1 MADTTANGGTRPF
14 RFGVVAPLTTDLPTW
29 RDRVRRIADS
39 GYSTLL
45 MPDVPQWQ
53 PAPGPTLA
61 VAATLADLRVG
72 TWVYASPLRPAWS
85 TAWEAH
91 SLSVLTDGRFEMGV
105 GTGRPGIEDELR
117 ELGLPVVPPSERL
130 AQVRETVTALRD
142 LDGPDLHTPVVMAV
156 RGPKAQALAAEVA
169 DTVTFALLPG
179 ESRAEVA
186 RLARDIRALQDVE
199 LALHVSVIG
208 DAVAP
213 FMAPPDTDPTALRAV
228 DSLAILPDDP
238 AAAAEEIQRR
248 REEIGFSYFVFGADV
263 ADALAPVV
271 AELAGQ

>member
-1 MADTTANGGTRPF
+1 MTRPF
-14 RFGVVAPLTTDLPTW
+14 RFGVVAPLATDLPTW

-53 PAPGPTLA
+53 PAPGPALA
-61 VAATLADLRVG
+61 LAAALAELRVG
-72 TWVYASPLRPAWS
+72 TWVYASPFRPPWM

-117 ELGLPVVPPSERL
+117 ERGLPVVPPGERL
-130 AQVRETVTALRD
+130 AQVRETVRALRD
-142 LDGPDLHTPVVMAV
+142 LDGPGHHTPVAMAV
-156 RGPKAQALAAEVA
+156 RGPKARALAADLA
-169 DTVTFALLPG
+169 DTVTFAQLPG
-179 ESRAEVA
+179 EPRAEVA
-186 RLARDIRALQDVE
+186 RLARDFRAIQDVE
-199 LALHVSVIG
+199 LANHVSVVG
-208 DAVAP
+208 DTRAP
-213 FMAPPDTDPTALRAV
+213 FMAPPDTDPAALRTA

-248 REEIGFSYFVFGADV
+248 REEIGFSYFVFGAAS

-271 AELAGQ
+271 AKLAGR

>member
-1 MADTTANGGTRPF
+1 MA
-14 RFGVVAPLTTDLPTW
+14 TW

-53 PAPGPTLA
+53 PAPGPTLGL
-61 VAATLADLRVG
+61 AAALADLRVG
-72 TWVYASPLRPAWS
+72 TWVYAAPLRPAWS

-117 ELGLPVVPPSERL
+117 ELGLPVVPPGERL
-130 AQVRETVTALRD
+130 AQVRETVAALRD

-169 DTVTFALLPG
+169 DTVTFAVLPG
-179 ESRAEVA
+179 DRRVEVA
-186 RLARDIRALQDVE
+186 RLARDFRRIRNVE
-199 LALHVSVIG
+199 LALHVPVIG

-213 FMAPPDTDPTALRAV
+213 FMAPPDTDPAALRAA

-238 AAAAEEIQRR
+238 AAAAEEIRRR
-248 REEIGFSYFVFGADV
+248 REEIGYSYFVFGADF

-271 AELAGQ
+271 AELAGR

>member
-1 MADTTANGGTRPF
+1 MVAGTSR
-14 RFGVVAPLTTDLPTW
+14 GSV
-29 RDRVRRIADS
+29 ADS

-45 MPDVPQWQ
+45 MPDVPRWE

-72 TWVYASPLRPAWS
+72 TWVYASPLHQPWS

-91 SLSVLTDGRFEMGV
+91 SLSVLTDGRFEMGI

-117 ELGLPVVPPSERL
+117 ELGMPAVPPSERL
-130 AQVRETVTALRD
+130 AQVRDTVAALRE

-156 RGPKAQALAAEVA
+156 RGPKAQALAADLA
-169 DTVTFALLPG
+169 DTVTFALMPG
-179 ESRAEVA
+179 DD
-186 RLARDIRALQDVE
+186 RDEITRVVRDFRPRRDVE
-199 LALHVSVIG
+199 LSQHVAVIG
-208 DAVAP
+208 DTVAP
-213 FMAPPDTDPTALRAV
+213 FMAPPDTDPAALRAV

-248 REEIGFSYFVFGADV
+248 REEIGFSYFVFGAAC
-263 ADALAPVV
+263 ADAFAPVV
-271 AELAGQ
+271 AQLAGQ

>member
-1 MADTTANGGTRPF
+1 MTRPF
-14 RFGVVAPLTTDLPTW
+14 RFGVVAPLATDLATW
-29 RDRVRRIADS
+29 RDQVHRIADS

-61 VAATLADLRVG
+61 FAAALTDLRVG

-91 SLSVLTDGRFEMGV
+91 SLSVLTDGRFEMGI

-117 ELGLPVVPPSERL
+117 ERGLPVVPPGGRL
-130 AQVRETVTALRD
+130 AQVGETVAALRE

-156 RGPKAQALAAEVA
+156 RGPKAQALAAAVA
-169 DTVTFALLPG
+169 DTVTFAVVPG

-186 RLARDIRALQDVE
+186 RLARDFRPIRDVE
-199 LALHVSVIG
+199 LALHVPVIG

-213 FMAPPDTDPTALRAV
+213 FMAPPDTDPAALRAA
-228 DSLAILPDDP
+228 DSLAVLPDDP

-248 REEIGFSYFVFGADV
+248 REEIGYSYFVFGANV

-271 AELAGQ
+271 AELAGH

>member
-1 MADTTANGGTRPF
+1 MWEESRIMTRPF
-14 RFGVVAPLTTDLPTW
+14 RFGVVAPVRTDLPTW

-45 MPDVPQWQ
+45 MPDVPRWQ

-117 ELGLPVVPPSERL
+117 ELGLPVVAPSQRL
-130 AQVRETVTALRD
+130 AQVRETITALRD

-156 RGPKAQALAAEVA
+156 HGPKAQAPAAEVA
-169 DTVTFALLPG
+169 DAVTFAAVPG
-179 ESRAEVA
+179 ESRVEVA
-186 RLARDIRALQDVE
+186 RLARDFHAIRDLE
-199 LALHVSVIG
+199 LALHVSVVG
-208 DAVAP
+208 DTVAA
-213 FMAPPDTDPTALRAV
+213 FMAPPDTDPAALRAA

-238 AAAAEEIQRR
+238 AAAGEEIQRR
-248 REEIGFSYFVFGADV
+248 REEIGFSYFVFGADS

-271 AELAGQ
+271 AELAGH